1 METLPGFWYYK
12 ILGDA
17 AAAAREKTSDW
28 LRAGASVSEYSSES
42 SSGAAR
48 LQRSSRSSTSLTV
61 ASSAS
66 ASLLPGQTRR
76 PIEYGMNLHAS
87 LPPAPPALSLDSWSG
102 LGVGLTVTLTLTR
115 RLSARANPN
124 PKPEANPEALPLTLT
139 LTLANLLQPTLWPE
153 GGRL

>member
-1 METLPGFWYYK
+1 MGFHAHPK
-12 ILGDA
+12 GKGVA
-17 AAAAREKTSDW
+17 SRR
-28 LRAGASVSEYSSES
+28 LRVTPSPWDDKEG
-42 SSGAAR
+42 R
-48 LQRSSRSSTSLTV
+48 SLTV

-87 LPPAPPALSLDSWSG
+87 LPPAPPALSPDSWLG
-102 LGVGLTVTLTLTR
+102 LALRLPVTSTLTR

-124 PKPEANPEALPLTLT
+124 PNPEANPEALPLTLT
-139 LTLANLLQPTLWPE
+139 LTLTLTTNLLQPTLRPE